1 MKEPG
6 TRRRFSG
13 SFKAKV
19 ALEALREQKTTAQLS
34 SEFGCH
40 PSQIAKWKKEAL
52 EGLPHL
58 FGVRANGQAEEQ
70 VVAAL
75 YEHIGRLKMELEWFK
90 KKFGA
95 AP

>member
-1 MKEPG
+1 MKENG

-13 SFKAKV
+13 SFKTKV
-19 ALEALREQKTTAQLS
+19 ALEAIREQKTAAQLS
-34 SEFGCH
+34 SEYGCH
-40 PSQIAKWKKEAL
+40 PSQIAKWKKDAL

-58 FGVRANGQAEEQ
+58 FNTRSNDRAEEP

-75 YEHIGRLKMELEWFK
+75 YEQIGRLKMELEWFK

-95 AP
+95 SA

>member
-1 MKEPG
+1 MKENG

-19 ALEALREQKTTAQLS
+19 ALEAIREQKTTAQLS
-34 SEFGCH
+34 SQYGCH
-40 PSQIAKWKKEAL
+40 PSQIAKWKKDAL

-58 FGVRANGQAEEQ
+58 FDARSNDRVEEQ
-70 VVAAL
+70 VVAEL

-95 AP
+95 ST